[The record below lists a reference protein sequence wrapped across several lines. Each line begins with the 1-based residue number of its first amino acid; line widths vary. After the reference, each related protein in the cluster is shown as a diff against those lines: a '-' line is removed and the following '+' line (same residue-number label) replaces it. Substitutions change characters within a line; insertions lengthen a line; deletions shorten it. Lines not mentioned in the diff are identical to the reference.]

1 MRTESSAGQN
11 EEEVVCEERLV
22 ERLRAGEER
31 AFEELVRNYG
41 PSMQGVIAR
50 FLRGEQDRQEVLQ
63 EAFLSAFRALSKF
76 QGESRLGTWLH
87 RIAVNAA
94 LMRLRSRKARPEC
107 LIEDLLPRFLRDG
120 HRADVRGAW
129 KITVDT
135 AVQDAETRE
144 VVRSC
149 IDRLPEAYRAV
160 LVLRDLEER
169 STEETAELLELSL
182 VNVKTRLHRAR
193 QALRELLDQ
202 HFGSAAS

>member
-41 PSMQGVIAR
+41 PGMQGVIAR

-202 HFGSAAS
+202 HFGAAAS